1 MYGYKIP
8 QKVNELTSGE
18 IKITEG
24 TLYPSLHKF
33 EAAGILLTEI

>member
-8 QKVNELTSGE
+8 QKVKDLTSVE

-33 EAAGILLTEI
+33 EAAGILFAEI

>member
-24 TLYPSLHKF
+24 TLYPSLHKL
-33 EAAGILLTEI
+33 EAAGILFAEI